1 MNARAPT
8 VTPLCPAP
16 SGLPPKFAG
25 WSGISPHPRQTQF
38 CSQNP
43 ESVFDEYS
51 DLTAS
56 HHAHPNQDHPTP
68 AILLQMSRSSH
79 RVTLADIAKHLGIS
93 TATVSLALNGKPGS
107 RIPEETV
114 RRVREAAREL
124 G

>member
-1 MNARAPT
+1 MNARPASYTT
-8 VTPLCPAP
+8 VPGPVGATD
-16 SGLPPKFAG
+16 GFAG
-25 WSGISPHPRQTQF
+25 WSEHPISQQTQF

-79 RVTLADIAKHLGIS
+79 RVTLADIAKHLGVS